1 MLKFLLNFLFPQSC
15 LGCNTEGTICCTN
28 CQKNIHTIHQ
38 KTSIQD
44 CPHLDNIFISSCY
57 NQSPVVKKLIHFLK
71 YRGNKHSAPEI
82 LGKIL
87 VSTLNHHNYTES
99 LKLIPVPLHPK
110 RRRSRG
116 FNQAELLAREVSRQI
131 QNSQLETSLL
141 KRIRNTKSQVQIK
154 SREARLQNLK
164 DAFQASKSAKNESYL
179 LIDDVCTTGSTLEEC
194 AKILKKAGAK
204 HVNALV
210 LARNI

>member
-1 MLKFLLNFLFPQSC
+1 MLKFILNFLFPQSC
-15 LGCNTEGTICCTN
+15 LGCNAEGTICCLN
-28 CQKNIHTIHQ
+28 CQKNMPLIHQ
-38 KTSIQD
+38 KTIIQN
-44 CPHLDNIFISSCY
+44 CPHLNNIFIASCY
-57 NQSPVVKKLIHFLK
+57 SQNPIIKKLIHFLK
-71 YRGNKHSAPEI
+71 YKGDKNSAPEI

-87 VSTLNHHNYTES
+87 MATLNHHGYTES

-110 RRRSRG
+110 RQRSRG
-116 FNQAELLAREVSRQI
+116 FNQAELLAQEVYRQI
-131 QNSQLETSLL
+131 QNSQLETSLIQ
-141 KRIRNTKSQVQIK
+141 RIRNTKSQVQIK

-164 DAFQASKSAKNESYL
+164 DAFQITKSVKNENYL

-194 AKILKKAGAK
+194 AKTLKKAGAK